1 MKNARW
7 IQKHQL
13 TSTGKLWR
21 KYHAGKSEI
30 AGFLDDYAHTIEAF
44 IAVYQITF
52 DTVWLKEAE
61 KMCAYVL
68 EHFQDE
74 TSKMFFFTEKSS
86 TLIARKM
93 EINDNVIPASN
104 SVMAHA
110 LFDLGK
116 LSHQAS
122 FIKIA
127 EQQLAN
133 VYDGMENYGSGY
145 SNWARLAFK
154 FIDPFYTLDFSGEAA
169 LELSNKVK
177 KHYLPGTIFT
187 FTAAE
192 NTPAKCNVCYE
203 GTCLMPTDDVS
214 KILELI
220 QQNSNR

>member
-1 MKNARW
+1 
-7 IQKHQL
+7 
-13 TSTGKLWR
+13 
-21 KYHAGKSEI
+21 
-30 AGFLDDYAHTIEAF
+30 
-44 IAVYQITF
+44 
-52 DTVWLKEAE
+52 
-61 KMCAYVL
+61 
-68 EHFQDE
+68 
-74 TSKMFFFTEKSS
+74 
-86 TLIARKM
+86 M

-122 FIKIA
+122 FVKIA

-133 VYDGMENYGSGY
+133 VYDGMEHYGSGY

-154 FIDPFYTLDFSGEAA
+154 FTDPFYTLDFSGEAA

-187 FTAAE
+187 FTKSE
-192 NTPAKCNVCYE
+192 NLAAKCNVCYE

-214 KILELI
+214 KILELL
-220 QQNSNR
+220 QQNSDR